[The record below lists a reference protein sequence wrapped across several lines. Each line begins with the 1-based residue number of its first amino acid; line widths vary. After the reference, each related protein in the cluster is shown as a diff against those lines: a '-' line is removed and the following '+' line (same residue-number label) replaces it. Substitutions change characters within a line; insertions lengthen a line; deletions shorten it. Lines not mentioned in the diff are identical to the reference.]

1 MNNIRPLMKR
11 VCAYIID
18 LFIVLLV
25 ASFLAKIPLLNKNID
40 NYQKIYE
47 EYEEEYNIF
56 SEYLNLLNQ
65 SYEDELITEEEYN
78 ELIKEDKY
86 SEIIV
91 SKYDDKEIS
100 KGEYK
105 TITKELNQKFDDI
118 AKDYVYILNKEGI
131 YNSIITLVCTLLYF
145 GVIQYFLKGQTI
157 GKKLLKLKVVS
168 SSDKKINILNY
179 LLRSLIV
186 NDVFLNTIGL
196 IFLVF
201 ASKNIYQQATNT
213 LQVLVSIIEAI
224 IIFLVLTREDG
235 RGLHDLLCH
244 TKVISTDGRQ
254 EVQDEEKHNN
264 QSKVIDVDYK
274 EESSNNGK
282 ETRKENK
289 SRKK

>member
-1 MNNIRPLMKR
+1 MNNTRPLMKR
-11 VCAYIID
+11 ICAYIID
-18 LFIVLLV
+18 LFIVLLFS
-25 ASFLAKIPLLNKNID
+25 SFLTKIPLLNKNID
-40 NYQKIYE
+40 NYQKTYE

-65 SYEDELITEEEYN
+65 SYEDELITEEEYS

-86 SEIIV
+86 SEIII

-100 KGEYK
+100 KDEYTK
-105 TITKELNQKFDDI
+105 ITKELNQKFDNI
-118 AKDYVYILNKEGI
+118 AKDYVYILNKESI
-131 YNSIITLVCTLLYF
+131 PNTIITLVCTLLYF
-145 GVIQYFLKGQTI
+145 GIIQYFLKGQTI

-186 NDVFLNTIGL
+186 NDVFLNAIGL
-196 IFLVF
+196 VFLVF
-201 ASKNIYQQATNT
+201 SSKNIYQQADNI
-213 LQVLVSIIEAI
+213 LQVLVSVIEAI
-224 IIFLVLTREDG
+224 IIFLVLTREDS

-244 TKVISTDGRQ
+244 TKVISTDSRQ
-254 EVQDEEKHNN
+254 KVQDEEKHNN

-274 EESSNNGK
+274 EESSNDGK

>member
-11 VCAYIID
+11 TCAYIID
-18 LFIVLLV
+18 LFIVLLF

-40 NYQKIYE
+40 KYQKTYE
-47 EYEEEYNIF
+47 EYEEKYNIF
-56 SEYLNLLNQ
+56 SEYMKLLNK

-105 TITKELNQKFDDI
+105 TITKELNQKFDGI
-118 AKDYVYILNKEGI
+118 AKDYVYILNKESI
-131 YNSIITLVCTLLYF
+131 PNTIITLLCTLLYF
-145 GVIQYFLKGQTI
+145 SIIQYFLKGQTI
-157 GKKLLKLKVVS
+157 GKKLFKLKVVPS
-168 SSDKKINILNY
+168 SEKKISILNY

-186 NDVFLNTIGL
+186 NDVFLNTVGL
-196 IFLVF
+196 MFLVF
-201 ASKNIYQQATNT
+201 ASKNIYQQADNI
-213 LQVLVSIIEAI
+213 LQVLVSVVEAI
-224 IIFLVLTREDG
+224 IIFLVLTREDS

-244 TKVISTDGRQ
+244 TKVISTDKSSK
-254 EVQDEEKHNN
+254 VQDEEKHNN
-264 QSKVIDVDYK
+264 QSKVIDIDYK

>member
-18 LFIVLLV
+18 LSIVLLF

-40 NYQKIYE
+40 NYQKTYE

-56 SEYLNLLNQ
+56 SEYMKLLNK

-86 SEIIV
+86 SEIII

-100 KGEYK
+100 KGEYTK
-105 TITKELNQKFDDI
+105 ITKELNQKFDNV
-118 AKDYVYILNKEGI
+118 AKDYVYILNKESI
-131 YNSIITLVCTLLYF
+131 PNTIITLLCTLLYF
-145 GVIQYFLKGQTI
+145 SIIQYFLKGQTV
-157 GKKLLKLKVVS
+157 GKKLFKLKVVS
-168 SSDKKINILNY
+168 SSEKKISILNY

-186 NDVFLNTIGL
+186 NDVFLNTVGL

-201 ASKNIYQQATNT
+201 ASKNIYQQADNI
-213 LQVLVSIIEAI
+213 LQVLVSVVEAI
-224 IIFLVLTREDG
+224 IIFLVLTREDS

-244 TKVISTDGRQ
+244 TKVISTDSRQ
-254 EVQDEEKHNN
+254 EVQSEEKHNH

>member
-1 MNNIRPLMKR
+1 MKNIRPLMKR
-11 VCAYIID
+11 ICAYIID
-18 LFIVLLV
+18 LFIVLLF

-40 NYQKIYE
+40 NYQKTYE

-100 KGEYK
+100 KGEYTK
-105 TITKELNQKFDDI
+105 ITKELNQKFDNI
-118 AKDYVYILNKEGI
+118 AKDYVYILNKESI
-131 YNSIITLVCTLLYF
+131 PNTIITLVCTLLYF
-145 GVIQYFLKGQTI
+145 GIIQYFLKGQTI
-157 GKKLLKLKVVS
+157 GKKLLKLKIVS
-168 SSDKKINILNY
+168 SSDKNISVLNY

-186 NDVFLNTIGL
+186 NDVFLNAIGL
-196 IFLVF
+196 VFLVF
-201 ASKNIYQQATNT
+201 SSKNIYQQADNI
-213 LQVLVSIIEAI
+213 LQVLVSVVEAI
-224 IIFLVLTREDG
+224 IIFLVLTREDS

-244 TKVISTDGRQ
+244 TKVISTDSRQ

-264 QSKVIDVDYK
+264 QSKVIDIDYK

-282 ETRKENK
+282 ENK